1 MTCEELS
8 SLVIQNRDS
17 IAFLVGNGI
26 HQYEQHEKHISGKVD
41 WNKLIMKVRD
51 ELFPRK
57 KECCLNSTLSLP
69 RQFDSIV
76 LRNIERS
83 QKESTSYLSILV
95 DSIEESCK
103 FKDFTYN
110 DIPNSLQSRDIDNMS
125 YLNGL
130 YQKNERLQQLEKEIR
145 TRVEIIMAS
154 VGINYNPNSFD
165 ALSIVVNIVAQG
177 KTGDFAAK
185 QIIKTLFDNYT
196 LKDWII
202 PFIKVAEAIQSPILT
217 TNYDTSLSKLFHL
230 SPRITDGA
238 SNKAQE
244 GFPFETYFAPSPIN
258 HPWDSFAIW
267 HIHGLYYYVNSIR
280 IGQADYDNLQR
291 EIQARLKK
299 TTNPLKDNH
308 WDNNNSWLSIVFRKN
323 LFIFGLGLEKD
334 EEVLWWLLKERAK
347 YGLKGWYVC
356 RETENVV
363 GQKARNLRDVGLEII
378 KVDNIDLH
386 ENVWKNLW
394 DKLGI

>member
-76 LRNIERS
+76 LRKESADIERS

-130 YQKNERLQQLEKEIR
+130 YQKK
-145 TRVEIIMAS
+145 
-154 VGINYNPNSFD
+154 
-165 ALSIVVNIVAQG
+165 
-177 KTGDFAAK
+177 
-185 QIIKTLFDNYT
+185 
-196 LKDWII
+196 
-202 PFIKVAEAIQSPILT
+202 
-217 TNYDTSLSKLFHL
+217 
-230 SPRITDGA
+230 
-238 SNKAQE
+238 
-244 GFPFETYFAPSPIN
+244 
-258 HPWDSFAIW
+258 
-267 HIHGLYYYVNSIR
+267 
-280 IGQADYDNLQR
+280 
-291 EIQARLKK
+291 
-299 TTNPLKDNH
+299 
-308 WDNNNSWLSIVFRKN
+308 
-323 LFIFGLGLEKD
+323 
-334 EEVLWWLLKERAK
+334 
-347 YGLKGWYVC
+347 
-356 RETENVV
+356 
-363 GQKARNLRDVGLEII
+363 
-378 KVDNIDLH
+378 
-386 ENVWKNLW
+386 
-394 DKLGI
+394 